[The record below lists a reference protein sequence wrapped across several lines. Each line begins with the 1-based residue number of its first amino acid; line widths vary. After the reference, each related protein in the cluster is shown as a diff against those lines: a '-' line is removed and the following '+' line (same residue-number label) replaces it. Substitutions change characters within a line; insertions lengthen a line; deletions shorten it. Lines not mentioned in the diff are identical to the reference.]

1 MALASQSSRMDRHS
15 SSSRGRGLSTIL
27 VVAVASGT
35 ALGGA
40 YWLMSGEG
48 DALRDLTMPR
58 SASAADGGAGFEAST
73 DGASRGGTPSGGA
86 PSGDAGLR
94 SASPNEGAARD
105 TRRSALDE
113 AIAFAGTTGAAT
125 ERAAS
130 QPQPRMSAGATESA
144 TAGDSASA
152 AMSPAAEAGAKAE
165 ADSSK
170 QESSKQESPK
180 QESPKQ
186 DAPPQNTNTQDT
198 PKQDAP
204 AQGTTP
210 PTFRNGNAGA
220 ADQSQP
226 AKAAPAAGSPEAKL
240 AEGLALGA
248 TEPVKSRLL
257 LSQALLS
264 GSLSE
269 PDARNASNALAK
281 LSAQLFLTPVFNAN
295 DPSCTQYT
303 VQPNDSL
310 EKIVRK
316 QKLGCDWRLVARIN
330 NIRKPEAIQVGKRL
344 KLPRGPFSAVVSK
357 RDYRIDI
364 CMGEG
369 DARIVVASM
378 PVGLGASNGTP
389 LGRFKVRAASKL
401 LNPEWI
407 HPVTGQRYE
416 ADDPANPIGEHWL
429 GLEGLDES
437 NSSLLGYG
445 IHGTVEP
452 DSIGQDHSLGCVRL
466 LAADVALVWESLAE
480 GAPVE
485 IRAR

>member
-15 SSSRGRGLSTIL
+15 SSSKGRGLSTIL

-73 DGASRGGTPSGGA
+73 GAATSGGA
-86 PSGDAGLR
+86 ASIGADPTG
-94 SASPNEGAARD
+94 ASPNAGPARD

-113 AIAFAGTTGAAT
+113 AIAFAGTAGAET

-130 QPQPRMSAGATESA
+130 QPQPRMSADAT
-144 TAGDSASA
+144 DSANA

-165 ADSSK
+165 APKQESPRQESSK
-170 QESSKQESPK
+170 QESSKQ
-180 QESPKQ
+180 
-186 DAPPQNTNTQDT
+186 DAPPQDTNTQDT

-264 GSLSE
+264 GTLSE

-485 IRAR
+485 IRAK